1 MTTKKKP
8 HDLGDLIDEIKN
20 EVDREI
26 ESERV
31 KNLRPEDR
39 VLPKIASEILKLER
53 DMTTP
58 GKAVQDAT
66 RIERL
71 AKFIEE
77 AKF

>member
-1 MTTKKKP
+1 MTTKKKI
-8 HDLGDLIDEIKN
+8 HDLEDLIDEIKN

-26 ESERV
+26 ESERI